1 MKNIIRHQHG
11 FSMVEILVAF
21 GLLSVL
27 TLGLMKLFENSTKTS
42 KDIQSKD
49 EINQLNQEL
58 TMILSNPTNC
68 EANLGGRRISIND
81 PIDPFQMGGVQ
92 TFLNGESRTIHNVG
106 TNRTEMD
113 RRQRTTIALA
123 EITNVD
129 FNSSQ
134 GNNAII
140 DLEVTYEKPGVV
152 FETQGGPSVNNNR
165 IGSQTVKRIIKI
177 GASLCPRT
185 LHIRA
190 DQNLCPTG
198 SNLVE
203 GPTQILINGQSQV
216 WGVCETCTDASGAQV
231 TPNSHIVSCNSIAAG
246 GGGVNLD
253 NLSATLCLRQGG
265 TINPDG
271 TCTRPN
277 NTPALTPRDQCTQLG
292 GTWNPN
298 SAPPRCDGLAANN
311 TPALT
316 PREQCTQLGGTWN
329 PNSTPPSC
337 GNLSDLTQIQT
348 QMNELRTSLNE
359 QCQNFGGTS
368 INGKCDMKLHGGKTI
383 KDCLDSFGQ
392 VIKVQNASSIVKIC
406 RFDLDT
412 CPQNWI
418 QLENWSTTVPKTCY
432 SSVSVEE
439 NISDGE
445 HLFNCLQFA
454 NSTSGSTNNFAS
466 INTTSSHNWGN
477 KVPEYIIYF
486 RRLCVYNDIV
496 PDQNDCSDFKNK
508 TNLSHSLC
516 YKTNEFRI
524 AGLETNTCISQ
535 VRQVGCY

>member
-1 MKNIIRHQHG
+1 MKNIIKHQHG
-11 FSMVEILVAF
+11 FSMVEILVSF

-42 KDIQSKD
+42 KDIQTKD
-49 EINQLNQEL
+49 EINQFNQEL

-152 FETQGGPSVNNNR
+152 FETPGDQSVNNNR
-165 IGSQTVKRIIKI
+165 IGSQTVRRIIKI

-185 LHIRA
+185 LHIGTA
-190 DQNLCPTG
+190 QNPCPQG

-203 GPTQILINGQSQV
+203 GPTQILINGQPSLVNNQPQV
-216 WGVCETCTDASGAQV
+216 WGVCETCFDVNGAPV
-231 TPNSHIVSCNSIAAG
+231 TPNSPIVSCNSIAAG

-271 TCTRPN
+271 TCTQAN
-277 NTPALTPRDQCTQLG
+277 NTPTVTPDVQCTQLG
-292 GTWNPN
+292 GTWNPR
-298 SAPPRCDGLAANN
+298 STPPRCDGL
-311 TPALT
+311 
-316 PREQCTQLGGTWN
+316 
-329 PNSTPPSC
+329 
-337 GNLSDLTQIQT
+337 SDLTQFQT
-348 QMNELRTSLNE
+348 LINELRTSLNE
-359 QCQNFGGTS
+359 QCQNFGGTL
-368 INGKCDMKLHGGKTI
+368 INGKCDMKLFGGKSM
-383 KDCLDSFGQ
+383 KDCLDFRGQ
-392 VIKVQNASSIVKIC
+392 IIKVQHNGSAVNLC
-406 RFDLDT
+406 RFDGSS
-412 CPQNWI
+412 CPPSFT
-418 QLENWSTTVPKTCY
+418 QLNNWSTTVPKTCY
-432 SSVSVEE
+432 SIV
-439 NISDGE
+439 DFAGG
-445 HLFNCLQFA
+445 FNTNSAEKNLECLQFA
-454 NSTSGSTNNFAS
+454 NGPLAELHGRSFAS
-466 INTTSSHNWGN
+466 ISITASHTWDDKDNQLFPERITYYKNLCIYDQNSGKCGEITYQRIKCPGDGNIARLTSS
-477 KVPEYIIYF
+477 E
-486 RRLCVYNDIV
+486 
-496 PDQNDCSDFKNK
+496 S
-508 TNLSHSLC
+508 
-516 YKTNEFRI
+516 
-524 AGLETNTCISQ
+524 TCTSQ
-535 VRQVGCY
+535 ITQIGCY